1 MRRSFISRGLGSGP
15 DPPAAEHFRMPFRGR
30 TSTSDRRIANR
41 QTVAYR
47 LDVVTERGEVG
58 CLLDLSLNGMRVKF
72 KGEFDAGT
80 TKELSIEFPRWL
92 ETPAERIVEGLD
104 WRVGTDGVILF
115 REQRTTVALR
125 TLHAG
130 RRFWDRDCAR

>member
-1 MRRSFISRGLGSGP
+1 
-15 DPPAAEHFRMPFRGR
+15 MPFRGR

-92 ETPAERIVEGLD
+92 ELG
-104 WRVGTDGVILF
+104 DGVSL
-115 REQRTTVALR
+115 
-125 TLHAG
+125 AG
-130 RRFWDRDCAR
+130 RFAWMKKREAGVQEFGFAFDGVGRKEQGILAVLIQRLADAQAEDLA